1 MDTEEHTSQHEEM
14 VHYCATHRDVET
26 GLACS
31 RCGKY
36 ICPRCMVQTSVGARC
51 RECTRGQRSHIY
63 DVKPTQLALAI
74 VVAAVMAVGLGTAWG
89 RLFVEIQRIP
99 FLPWLVAIG
108 VGYIIGEGVSMV
120 SNRRRA
126 TILAWVAGMAVVAA
140 FIITGFV
147 FAEGSGVK
155 FLLRVPFGILT
166 LGIAV
171 YVAVNR
177 VR

>member
-14 VHYCATHRDVET
+14 VHYCATHPDVET

-51 RECTRGQRSHIY
+51 LECARFQRFTVY

-74 VVAAVMAVGLGTAWG
+74 VVAAVMAVALGTAWG
-89 RLFVEIQRIP
+89 LLFVEIRRIP
-99 FLPWLVAIG
+99 FFPWLVAIG

-126 TILAWVAGMAVVAA
+126 TSLAWVAGTAVVAA
-140 FIITGFV
+140 FIISGFV
-147 FAEGSGVK
+147 FAEVRGVR
-155 FLLRVPFGILT
+155 FLLRDLFGILT
-166 LGIAV
+166 VGFAV